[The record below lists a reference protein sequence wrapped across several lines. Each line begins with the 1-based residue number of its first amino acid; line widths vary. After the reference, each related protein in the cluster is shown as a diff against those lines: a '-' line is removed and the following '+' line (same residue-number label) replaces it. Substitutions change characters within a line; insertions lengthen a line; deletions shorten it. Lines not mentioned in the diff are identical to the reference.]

1 MVNTL
6 KNKLPIILNKVYKR
20 NLKNIFFFEYEIIIA
35 NVINIKANKPAMM
48 AYFLCSSNGTTGSIA
63 VALK

>member
-35 NVINIKANKPAMM
+35 NMINIKANKPETM
-48 AYFLCSSNGTTGSIA
+48 AYFLC
-63 VALK
+63 